1 MIEEKISRYDEMERR
16 LNESQA
22 NEGLLAENRQL
33 RESLSQFDGI
43 DALFGEL
50 KNKGYLKQTGQ
61 NNFLVPQ
68 SATEHYDFLKEVH
81 AEQRAALVTELQ
93 NKELARH

>member
-50 KNKGYLKQTGQ
+50 KNKGYLK
-61 NNFLVPQ
+61 
-68 SATEHYDFLKEVH
+68 
-81 AEQRAALVTELQ
+81 
-93 NKELARH
+93 